1 MFQKM
6 RKIEIAILAGLYL
19 LCMPI
24 QVLAA
29 TKPMKTVSLKVTSK
43 LEVGSSLPEIEIGDG
58 NVQNGSVMVTEN
70 GSYFTVTE
78 AEWVE
83 KASGTLSTADEP
95 RMKVTLEPKDVNEY
109 YFLASYKES
118 SVKIA
123 GGSFVSARR
132 DGDNLV
138 VTLRVNPV
146 KGDFDTPA
154 DAYWNEKN
162 LGEARWKEAENDS
175 GYYEVQLFRG
185 QKSVHKVSKTTAK
198 QYNFYPY
205 MTEAGEYTF
214 KVRAVPG
221 TDIQSKYG
229 KRSEWLES
237 GELEITDRY
246 VSDGK
251 GQQSS
256 KSSVNKASDE
266 VGWTQDGDVW
276 KYRYPNGKQ
285 CRDGWASING
295 LWYYFDK
302 DGNMLNGWLELGRD
316 KFFLHDD
323 GQMAVGWTRFG
334 DTWYYFR
341 PQEEEGA
348 AVGSMVSSGWKVI
361 GAYYYFFHED
371 GSLATGW
378 LEQNGKKYYLNTLDN
393 SLQGAMF
400 TGWIKRDEKTYFAD
414 SNGEIIEG
422 WCQID
427 GLWYYFYPDSG
438 EMAADVWIDGVYI
451 DAEGVWR

>member
-78 AEWVE
+78 AEWIE

-132 DGDNLV
+132 DGDNLI

-162 LGEARWKEAENDS
+162 LG
-175 GYYEVQLFRG
+175 
-185 QKSVHKVSKTTAK
+185 
-198 QYNFYPY
+198 
-205 MTEAGEYTF
+205 
-214 KVRAVPG
+214 
-221 TDIQSKYG
+221 
-229 KRSEWLES
+229 
-237 GELEITDRY
+237 
-246 VSDGK
+246 
-251 GQQSS
+251 
-256 KSSVNKASDE
+256 
-266 VGWTQDGDVW
+266 
-276 KYRYPNGKQ
+276 
-285 CRDGWASING
+285 
-295 LWYYFDK
+295 
-302 DGNMLNGWLELGRD
+302 
-316 KFFLHDD
+316 
-323 GQMAVGWTRFG
+323 
-334 DTWYYFR
+334 
-341 PQEEEGA
+341 
-348 AVGSMVSSGWKVI
+348 
-361 GAYYYFFHED
+361 
-371 GSLATGW
+371 
-378 LEQNGKKYYLNTLDN
+378 
-393 SLQGAMF
+393 
-400 TGWIKRDEKTYFAD
+400 
-414 SNGEIIEG
+414 
-422 WCQID
+422 
-427 GLWYYFYPDSG
+427 
-438 EMAADVWIDGVYI
+438 
-451 DAEGVWR
+451 